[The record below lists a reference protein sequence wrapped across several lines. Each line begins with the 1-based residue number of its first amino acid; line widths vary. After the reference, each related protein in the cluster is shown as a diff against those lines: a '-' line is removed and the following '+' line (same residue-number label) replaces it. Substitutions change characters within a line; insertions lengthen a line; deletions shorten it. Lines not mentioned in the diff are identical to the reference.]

1 MTYLFDTVSKVR
13 RTINPSLKIK
23 GIVLT
28 LVDKRTNL
36 DKEVRQ
42 EIEES
47 YGQFIKIYDTE
58 IPRAVKTAEATIN
71 STDML
76 YAIGLVLV
84 VIGIV
89 IFIAALTAPKDT
101 KNVPIIVLAEAALL
115 AALCYVGAG
124 YLKIDIP
131 VGTEKTMFHLGN
143 VFCVLA
149 ALLLGGMWGG
159 LAGAVGM
166 TLSDL
171 MTGYVTSAPK
181 TFLLKLCIGLIVGL
195 VAHKVFKIAKE
206 GFPAKRLPVAVV
218 VSCIAGMAFNVVA
231 DPIVGYF
238 YKTYLLG
245 TPQELAKA
253 LAKINSITTLV
264 NAIIAVIVASV
275 VYLALRPAL
284 KKAGLFREI

>member
-1 MTYLFDTVSKVR
+1 MKKNIKLVRIIIAAVIFIAGLVLGINGYSKRMSDSYADAKSVIKAYKENADSVSAGA
-13 RTINPSLKIK
+13 L
-23 GIVLT
+23 
-28 LVDKRTNL
+28 
-36 DKEVRQ
+36 
-42 EIEES
+42 
-47 YGQFIKIYDTE
+47 
-58 IPRAVKTAEATIN
+58 KTAEATIN

-181 TFLLKLCIGLIVGL
+181 TFLLKLCIG
-195 VAHKVFKIAKE
+195 KE